1 MLLIP
6 HLCSLFPRLFEK
18 GVPGTQQALLVC
30 LAKVFVHWGGRFL
43 VLSLMLLFDSYRTL
57 WMAGETIAFFLR
69 ATVFV
74 LLEYFLQYKR
84 GTEDVSRSPRQEKRW
99 MNSSEDQSVN
109 KDTGVDQ
116 WQKRRCWTS
125 PEFAQCFLQ
134 TILPLEVS

>member
-1 MLLIP
+1 
-6 HLCSLFPRLFEK
+6 
-18 GVPGTQQALLVC
+18 
-30 LAKVFVHWGGRFL
+30 
-43 VLSLMLLFDSYRTL
+43 
-57 WMAGETIAFFLR
+57 MAGETIAFFLR

-116 WQKRRCWTS
+116 
-125 PEFAQCFLQ
+125 
-134 TILPLEVS
+134 